1 MRQVVLTQPGHFEMS
16 RAPMPQLQRPQDVL
30 LRVESVGVCG
40 SDIHYFKQGRIGSQ
54 RLEGPFVVGHECS
67 AQVEAV
73 GSAVQG
79 LSPGDRIALD
89 PLVCCG
95 GCDQCRSGRPHT
107 CRKQQFLG
115 CPGQLPGAM
124 RDYLVMPEECC
135 FKVSSELSPGATVMA
150 EPFAIGLH
158 AQRQFG
164 AIEPNNAF
172 AVVGCG
178 PVGLCVLTA
187 LRQAGA
193 SQVVCSE
200 PLAYRQAMARQ
211 LGAAKVVHPDRA
223 QAEWL
228 ASHPG
233 GFDAVF
239 ECCGE
244 PSALRF
250 GLELLKPGGTLVIV
264 GIPEEDSV
272 SLDIGL
278 LRRKELIIKNVR
290 RQNGCAEDAAR
301 LLDTGK
307 TGLEAVVTHK
317 FQPEQSQQAFELV
330 SRYGDGVG
338 KALIEFSEP

>member
-1 MRQVVLTQPGHFEMS
+1 MRQVVLTHPGHFDLRE
-16 RAPMPQLQRPQDVL
+16 APMPQLERAEDVL

-54 RLEGPFVVGHECS
+54 KLEGPFVVGHECS
-67 AQVEAV
+67 ARVEAV
-73 GSAVQG
+73 GTAVRG
-79 LSPGDRIALD
+79 LSPGARVAID

-95 GCDQCRSGRPHT
+95 KCDQCSAGRPHT

-115 CPGQLPGAM
+115 CPGQLQGAM

-135 FKVSSELSPGATVMA
+135 FEVGQELSPGATVMA
-150 EPFAIGLH
+150 EPLAIGLH

-164 AIEPNNAF
+164 PVQPGGAF
-172 AVVGCG
+172 AVLGCG

-187 LRQAGA
+187 LQQAGA
-193 SQVVCSE
+193 RDVACSE

-211 LGAAKVVHPDRA
+211 LGAPRVEHPDSA
-223 QAEWL
+223 GAAWVK
-228 ASHPG
+228 SYPS

-239 ECCGE
+239 ECSGE
-244 PSALRF
+244 PEALRF
-250 GLELLKPGGTLVIV
+250 GLETLKPGGTLVIV
-264 GIPEEDSV
+264 GIPEDDSI

-278 LRRKELIIKNVR
+278 LRRKELVIKNVR

-301 LLDTGK
+301 MLDAGL
-307 TGLEAVVTHK
+307 TGLETVVTHH
-317 FQPEQSQQAFELV
+317 FQPEESQQAFELV

-338 KALIEFSEP
+338 KALIHFSAR